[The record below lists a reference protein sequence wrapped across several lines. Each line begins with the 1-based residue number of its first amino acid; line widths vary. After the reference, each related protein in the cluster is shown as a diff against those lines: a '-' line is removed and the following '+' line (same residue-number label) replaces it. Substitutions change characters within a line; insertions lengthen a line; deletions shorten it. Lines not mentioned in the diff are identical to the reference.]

1 MFEYAQAV
9 RYLLLAGMLF
19 LSGMLFFCLFFV
31 ISRGH
36 KITDR
41 IVATNM
47 IGVKGILLIVLV
59 AVYLGEGYLIDVAF
73 VYALLSFLATVVFT
87 SFLVRFRVNR
97 LKAHEQHDADKNEKC
112 EVM

>member
-9 RYLLLAGMLF
+9 RYLLMAGMLF
-19 LSGMLFFCLFFV
+19 LAGTLFFCLFFV

-47 IGVKGILLIVLV
+47 IGVKGILLIVIV
-59 AVYLGEGYLIDVAF
+59 AVFVGEAYLIDVAF
-73 VYALLSFLATVVFT
+73 VYALLSFLATIVFT
-87 SFLVRFRVNR
+87 RFLAQFKINKTKSDGQ
-97 LKAHEQHDADKNEKC
+97 LDAGKNERY
-112 EVM
+112 EVT

>member
-1 MFEYAQAV
+1 MFEYAQAI
-9 RYLLLAGMLF
+9 RFLLLAGMLF
-19 LSGMLFFCLFFV
+19 LSGTLFFCLFFV

-47 IGVKGILLIVLV
+47 IGVKVILLIVIV
-59 AVYLGEGYLIDVAF
+59 AAYVGEEFLIDVAF

-87 SFLVRFRVNR
+87 HFLVQFRVNK
-97 LKAHEQHDADKNEKC
+97 LKARDQHNAGKNEEC
-112 EVM
+112 EVT

>member
-9 RYLLLAGMLF
+9 RYLLMAGMLF
-19 LSGMLFFCLFFV
+19 LAGTLFFCLFFV

-47 IGVKGILLIVLV
+47 IGVKGILLIVIV
-59 AVYLGEGYLIDVAF
+59 AVFVGEAYLIDVAF
-73 VYALLSFLATVVFT
+73 VYALLSFLATIVFT
-87 SFLVRFRVNR
+87 RFLAQFKIN
-97 LKAHEQHDADKNEKC
+97 KTKSDGQFQAGKNERY
-112 EVM
+112 EVT

>member
-1 MFEYAQAV
+1 MFDYAQAV

-19 LSGMLFFCLFFV
+19 LSGTIFFCLFFV

-47 IGVKGILLIVLV
+47 IGVKTILLIVIV
-59 AVYLGEGYLIDVAF
+59 AVYVGEGYLIDVAF

-87 SFLVRFRVNR
+87 HFLIQFRVNKQ
-97 LKAHEQHDADKNEKC
+97 KAREQQNAGKIDGC
-112 EVM
+112 EVV

>member
-9 RYLLLAGMLF
+9 RYLMLAGMLF
-19 LSGMLFFCLFFV
+19 LSGMLFFCLIFV

-47 IGVKGILLIVLV
+47 IGVKGILLIALV
-59 AVYLGEGYLIDVAF
+59 GVYLGEGYLIDVAF
-73 VYALLSFLATVVFT
+73 VYAFLSFLATVVFT
-87 SFLVRFRVNR
+87 SFLVRFRVNK
-97 LKAHEQHDADKNEKC
+97 LKTREQQSAGKNKEC